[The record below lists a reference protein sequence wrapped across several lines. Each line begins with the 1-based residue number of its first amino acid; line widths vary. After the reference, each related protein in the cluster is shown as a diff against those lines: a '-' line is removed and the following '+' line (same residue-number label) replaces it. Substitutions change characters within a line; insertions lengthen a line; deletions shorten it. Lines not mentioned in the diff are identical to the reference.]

1 VKLLWVKAGKILPV
15 DTGGKI
21 RSYNLLRHLAKKHD
35 VTLLSYY
42 GGERDTAYEAAIAQ
56 ELPGAETIYTGA
68 ADVSDADRAVE
79 YARRMF
85 SPAPFAVSKF
95 AHPLVRRS
103 VQRWID
109 EKRCDIALCDFLA
122 PSLNFPSRP
131 SLPSVLFQH
140 NVESSLWDRRAQ
152 TESSLLRKMVY
163 KVEAAKMQRYERETI
178 QRFHHVIAVSDHDRQ
193 LMETM
198 DPSCEITVVPT
209 GVDTEKYLS
218 APPSTSKPQL
228 VVFTGSMDWEPNI
241 DAVTYFCSDI
251 WPRILSE
258 YPEAR
263 FQVVGRD
270 PRPSVRKLATSS
282 VEITGTVPSV
292 DEYLRRATVVVVPLR
307 AGGGTRLKIFEA
319 MATGKA
325 VVSTS
330 VGAEGL
336 DVTHGQDLIL
346 ADNATTFADSILSLL
361 RHDELRHGYEKAAA
375 ALAKKYDWS
384 NIAVQFEDALL
395 RAKARYQGRE
405 TGRQGS

>member
-1 VKLLWVKAGKILPV
+1 VKILWVKAGKILPV

-21 RSYNLLRHLAKKHD
+21 RSYNILRHLAKKHD

-42 GGERDTAYEAAIAQ
+42 GGARDADYEAAIELQ
-56 ELPGAETIYTGA
+56 LPGAETICTGA
-68 ADVSDADRAVE
+68 ADTSDAGRALE

-103 VQRWID
+103 VRRWID
-109 EKRCDIALCDFLA
+109 EKRCDVALCDFLA
-122 PSLNFPSRP
+122 ASLNFPSRP
-131 SLPSVLFQH
+131 NLPSVLFQH

-152 TESSLLRKMVY
+152 TESGLLRKMVY
-163 KVEAAKMQRYERETI
+163 KLEAAKMQRYERGTI
-178 QRFHHVIAVSDHDRQ
+178 RRFHHVIAVSEHDRK
-193 LMETM
+193 LMKEM
-198 DPSCEITVVPT
+198 DKACEITVVPT
-209 GVDTEKYLS
+209 GVDTEKYS
-218 APPSTSKPQL
+218 PAPASTAKPPL

-241 DAVTYFCSDI
+241 DAVMNFCSDI
-251 WPRILSE
+251 WPKILQE
-258 YPEAR
+258 FPEAR

-270 PRPSVRKLATSS
+270 PRPSVRKLASGS

-325 VVSTS
+325 VVSTT

-336 DVTHGQDLIL
+336 DVTHGQDVIL
-346 ADNATTFADSILSLL
+346 ADDAPTFAESILSLL
-361 RHDELRHGYEKAAA
+361 RHDELRHGYERAAA
-375 ALAKKYDWS
+375 ALATKYDWS
-384 NIAVQFEDALL
+384 NIAVRFEEALL
-395 RAKARYQGRE
+395 RAKARYQGQE
-405 TGRQGS
+405 TGRLGN